1 MTSQTNY
8 WNQPKTG
15 KIGRE
20 MQAKMRK
27 GLRKQK
33 RIYAYKALTDTQI
46 NKCHMKDNNLIG
58 GEVLNKTYKK

>member
-1 MTSQTNY
+1 
-8 WNQPKTG
+8 
-15 KIGRE
+15 
-20 MQAKMRK
+20 MRK